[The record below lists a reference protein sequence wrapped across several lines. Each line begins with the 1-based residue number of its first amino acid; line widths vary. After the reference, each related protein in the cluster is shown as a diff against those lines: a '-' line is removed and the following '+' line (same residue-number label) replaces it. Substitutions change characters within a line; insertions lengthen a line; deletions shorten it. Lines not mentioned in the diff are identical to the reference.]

1 MNALSATFAERP
13 VPNGGAEP
21 VRVSALAARGGLKS
35 AERRVGW
42 LFMAP
47 ALLAFALVILF
58 PFLSALGLAFTR
70 YDLRTPSPVFN
81 GLANF
86 REIAR
91 SPEILQSFG
100 VTFVFVTLATL
111 FTVALALAWA
121 LVLNQPFRGRGV
133 VRTATLVP
141 WVLPSTVSAFIWAW
155 IFNSRFGLVNAA
167 LLETG
172 LIAQPVAWLSTSAG
186 AMTAIVITKVWISIP
201 VTTTF
206 FLAGLQSVDRE
217 QIDAARV
224 DGATDWA
231 VLRDHILPHLRP
243 VLLVVIVLA
252 VIGNLQQFDKI
263 FALTGG
269 GPVRATTVLS
279 IEVYR
284 RAFDSW
290 DIGMA
295 SAIGL
300 LWVATIIPPAYVYL
314 RHLLRGV

>member
-1 MNALSATFAERP
+1 MATSAMIAAASADDAT
-13 VPNGGAEP
+13 GL
-21 VRVSALAARGGLKS
+21 RVSPLAKRAGLKV

-47 ALLAFALVILF
+47 ALIAFAAVILA
-58 PFLSALGLAFTR
+58 PFVSALGLAFTR
-70 YDLRTPSPVFN
+70 YDLQTPEPRFI
-81 GLANF
+81 GLKNF
-86 REIAR
+86 YEIAG
-91 SPEILQSFG
+91 SAEILQSFT
-100 VTFVFVTLATL
+100 VTFAFVSLATI
-111 FTVALALAWA
+111 FTVILSLAWA
-121 LVLNQPFRGRGV
+121 IILNQPFRGRAL
-133 VRTATLVP
+133 VRTATLIP

-155 IFNSRFGLVNAA
+155 IFNSRFGLLNATM
-167 LLETG
+167 LELG
-172 LIAQPVAWLSTSAG
+172 VIAQPVAWLSTSAG
-186 AMTAIVITKVWISIP
+186 AMTAIVITKIWISIP
-201 VTTTF
+201 VTMTF
-206 FLAGLQSVDRE
+206 FLAGLQSMDRE
-217 QIDAARV
+217 QVDAARV
-224 DGATDWA
+224 DGAGDWS

-295 SAIGL
+295 AAVGL
-300 LWVATIIPPAYVYL
+300 LWVATIVPPAYLYL
-314 RHLLRGV
+314 RHLLKGV